1 MSSIFDGM
9 DMSGGGGPAL
19 PVYMGPR
26 VPRTTRVRRLRGNP
40 LAISTYSRK
49 RPMSDDARSV
59 AARTRYFQ
67 DPALQR
73 RYYGVK
79 RQIGYRKQYSLRDF
93 WDMPMQRGSQ
103 ASLDL
108 VGPSFK
114 EATEQQKMNRRAYK
128 MTGRGK
134 YMQGRGGFFGGL
146 AGLLTGQGWKAGSDL
161 GDKVW
166 DAAKGFVPIP
176 QVHALMQASDLANK
190 VAQPIAQATGYGL
203 YKRGR
208 GLYKGR
214 GEYSTNKLITDGGAT
229 ASSIV
234 PQFGT
239 DVHEI
244 VYSNREF
251 VRDVFAPVSQT
262 AFYLESWSLNPGL
275 ATSFPWLS
283 QIAINF
289 EEYEIVQLIY
299 TFKST
304 VADFASQ
311 SGQVGQVIMAT
322 QYNPNS
328 DAFADK
334 EEMMLHDGGM
344 SCKTTESMLHGI
356 ECDPAKNSGSSQK
369 YVRAGKLPP
378 TEDLKN
384 YDMGKTSIAIINA
397 PATYAGQQLG
407 ELWVSYTVRLRKPK
421 LASLNAYNVQRDY
434 FAIKEMIA
442 DSNNKV
448 AAQGLTN
455 LRQGARNSLGCKI
468 TFPDVDVPTSIN
480 TDNLVNPTPLQW
492 GTAGIRSH
500 FLLELPNTYSG
511 VIRIHIRT
519 SITNTTG
526 YQMPPIHLVS
536 MAPETILRFKDITYA
551 KYVAGGYKVYDNV
564 HVVTTISDY
573 STALT
578 STFAE
583 FECHLRIL
591 PPRNGFPNQ
600 IYVFAQQNV
609 QNGLGLTYCD
619 ITVEQYNTFGSY
631 NDNGANDQIAL
642 LDQYGNPA
650 TWS

>member
-1 MSSIFDGM
+1 MHQNMSSIFDGM

-26 VPRTTRVRRLRGNP
+26 VPRVRRLRGNP
-40 LAISTYSRK
+40 LAISTYNRK
-49 RPMSDDARSV
+49 RPLSDDARSV
-59 AARTRYFQ
+59 AARTSYFQ

-103 ASLDL
+103 ASLNL

-114 EATEQQKMNRRAYK
+114 EATEQQRMNRRAYK

-146 AGLLTGQGWKAGSDL
+146 AGLLSGQGWKAGSDM
-161 GDKVW
+161 GDKIW

-190 VAQPIAQATGYGL
+190 IAQPVAQATGYGL

-208 GLYKGR
+208 GLYRGR
-214 GEYSTNKLITDGGAT
+214 GEYAVNKVITDGSAT

-234 PQFGT
+234 PQFSSS

-244 VYSNREF
+244 TYSNREF
-251 VRDVFAPVSQT
+251 VRDVFAPTATT
-262 AFYLESWSLNPGL
+262 AFSIETWALNPGL

-304 VADFASQ
+304 VADFAAS

-328 DAFADK
+328 DTFADK

-356 ECDPAKNSGSSQK
+356 ECDPSKNSGTSQK
-369 YVRAGKLPP
+369 YVRAGQLPP
-378 TEDLKN
+378 SEDLKN

-397 PATYAGQQLG
+397 PTTYAGQQLG
-407 ELWVSYTVRLRKPK
+407 ELWVSYTVKLRKPK
-421 LASLNAYNVQRDY
+421 LASLNAYNVQRDI
-434 FAIKEMIA
+434 FAIKPTTVTNGGQIA
-442 DSNNKV
+442 LG
-448 AAQGLTN
+448 ALTN
-455 LRQGARNSLGCKI
+455 LRLGARNSLGC
-468 TFPDVDVPTSIN
+468 TLSFPPASLPSGAGTDYLNNPSTTTS
-480 TDNLVNPTPLQW
+480 VS
-492 GTAGIRSH
+492 TAQTH
-500 FLLELPNTYSG
+500 FVIKLPNTYSG
-511 VIRIHIRT
+511 IVRIHARL
-519 SITNTTG
+519 SYYNVA
-526 YQMPPIHLVS
+526 QQQPPKPILVS
-536 MAPETILRFKDITYA
+536 TAPDTIHRFKDIPISRYLLQENT
-551 KYVAGGYKVYDNV
+551 
-564 HVVTTISDY
+564 HIVTTVGDY
-573 STALT
+573 DSSLGQY
-578 STFAE
+578 FAE
-583 FECHLRIL
+583 LECHLRVL
-591 PPRNGFPNQ
+591 PPRNGVQNL
-600 IYVFAQQNV
+600 IYVASSSS
-609 QNGLGLTYCD
+609 LTDGWSIAFSD
-619 ITVEQYNTFGSY
+619 ITIEQYNSFLSY
-631 NDNGANDQIAL
+631 NDNGTNDQIAFV
-642 LDQYGNPA
+642 DQFTQPA
-650 TWS
+650 TWI